1 MRIPTRTLAIIAAT
15 TALILGGSTAAFAL
29 WSANGA
35 VSSTA
40 TAATVSVSHALSG
53 STLTRTYTASDLIGI
68 GVITV
73 TNSSS
78 RAGTYSVAISS
89 TSSSASL
96 RAAVGV
102 VVGTAATC
110 TTTSTIT
117 PVTNGTGNLGTTFT
131 PTGSIAAGASIA
143 LCVRTSMTST
153 NVSANSNTSLVATA
167 ATTVAVGTWTA
178 TASPAI
184 TFTQSVGAPATTVDP
199 NAWYWIRS
207 TINTSLCA
215 EGLNS
220 GSSSGTAV
228 VQGNCTAPNGSD
240 ASELFRFTAT
250 SGGFYRIVNKNAPTL
265 AIGTTNPGNGR
276 PVSLLSTTGDLVEWL
291 PVFNSDSTVTF
302 QLSNNTSRCLTIPG
316 SSSTAGV
323 QLESSNCA
331 TNSASQKFTLTMFNT
346 ATPVATPLTCS
357 ADGYNAYFSWPALT
371 GYQAEVIY
379 RVYIGG
385 VLVSPHSRGTGWDPT
400 VQLSYPTISTGTYG
414 SGSKTVLVQ
423 QSVSSGPWSTVGTG
437 TVVIAASVPYL
448 ACG

>member
-53 STLTRTYTASDLIGI
+53 STLARTYTASDLIGV

-78 RAGTYSVAISS
+78 RAGTYTVAISS
-89 TSSSASL
+89 ASSSASL

-117 PVTNGTGNLGTTFT
+117 PVTNGSGDLGTTFT

-143 LCVRTSMTST
+143 LCVRTSITST
-153 NVSANSNTSLVATA
+153 GVSANSNTTLVATA

-220 GSSSGTAV
+220 GSGSGTAL
-228 VQGNCTAPNGSD
+228 VQAGCTAPTGSD
-240 ASELFRFTAT
+240 ANELFRFTAT
-250 SGGFYRIVNKNAPTL
+250 SGGFYRIVYKYAPTL
-265 AIGTTNPGNGR
+265 AIGTTNGNNKAVDLQSG
-276 PVSLLSTTGDLVEWL
+276 TGDLVEWM
-291 PVFNSDSTVTF
+291 PVFNADSTVAL
-302 QLSNNTSRCLTIPG
+302 QLRNNTSWCLTVPN
-316 SSSTAGV
+316 SSPAAGV
-323 QLESSNCA
+323 QFESSKCV

-371 GYQAEVIY
+371 GYQAEVVY
-379 RVYIGG
+379 RVYVGG
-385 VLVSPHSRGTGWDPT
+385 VLVSPHSRGSGWDPT
-400 VQLSYPTISTGTYG
+400 VQLSYPTISASTYG

-423 QSVSSGPWSTVGTG
+423 QSVSSGPWSDVGTG
-437 TVVIAASVPYL
+437 TLLIAASVPYL